1 MYSAAITNPTVWVGG
16 LRPHGSLRLS
26 AFTRFSYFPGQWA
39 VDTSFGGVG
48 QSTDKNNSASGAV
61 DHEEGT
67 QRGKEHSCFTPL
79 RNPANG
85 KLGRARAL
93 FARIGMSCVYSGG
106 RGGIIVGRLKIPQLW
121 EINGL
126 LWGRSFI
133 FLVV

>member
-1 MYSAAITNPTVWVGG
+1 MF
-16 LRPHGSLRLS
+16 H
-26 AFTRFSYFPGQWA
+26 A
-39 VDTSFGGVG
+39 V
-48 QSTDKNNSASGAV
+48 
-61 DHEEGT
+61 EESRQG
-67 QRGKEHSCFTPL
+67 E
-79 RNPANG
+79 
-85 KLGRARAL
+85 LGRARAL